1 MVRLQTHRDTAFLR
15 WLARQRGMIF
25 HARTILLAFMGSL
38 AIAGAVRAQEEA
50 APPFPDQSKAFC
62 GVPFGTT
69 LEEARKTWQLEEA
82 DGAAVP
88 GDPVALYLREEES
101 HVLGGLVARE
111 LVYYFVNGKFYAV
124 AFATPDNRQTTILR
138 EALVLGYGAQ
148 PHKDSAENSWV
159 WPGQAVSAQLI
170 VNPSTGEG
178 RVLLF
183 SNELQADYEKSL
195 REAAEKTG
203 TGLAGKGA

>member
-1 MVRLQTHRDTAFLR
+1 VVRLQTHRDAAILR
-15 WLARQRGMIF
+15 RFARQRGMTYDV
-25 HARTILLAFMGSL
+25 RTVLLAFIASL
-38 AIAGAVRAQEEA
+38 SIGGAVLAQEA
-50 APPFPDQSKAFC
+50 ATPPFPDQSKSFC
-62 GVPFGTT
+62 GVPFGAT
-69 LEEARKTWQLEEA
+69 LEDARKTWQLEEA

-88 GDPVALYLREEES
+88 GDSVALYLREEES

-124 AFATPDNRQTTILR
+124 GFATPDNRQTTILR

-183 SNELQADYEKSL
+183 SNELQPDYERSL
-195 REAAEKTG
+195 REAAEKTA
-203 TGLAGKGA
+203 TGLGGKGV

>member
-1 MVRLQTHRDTAFLR
+1 MSESHSGRGKNIVR
-15 WLARQRGMIF
+15 RQSRSMSVF
-25 HARTILLAFMGSL
+25 RLTLPVCLVFMAAAPCL
-38 AIAGAVRAQEEA
+38 RAQEA
-50 APPFPDQSKAFC
+50 APVPFPDQSKSFC
-62 GVPFGTT
+62 GVPFGAT
-69 LEEARKTWQLEEA
+69 LDEARKTWQLEAA
-82 DGAAVP
+82 DGASAP
-88 GDPVALYLREEES
+88 GDPVTLYLREEES

-124 AFATPDNRQTTILR
+124 GFATPDNRQTTILR

-148 PHKDSAENSWV
+148 PHRDASENCWV
-159 WPGQAVSAQLI
+159 WPGQTVSAQLI

-195 REAAEKTG
+195 REAAEKTAS
-203 TGLAGKGA
+203 GLAGKGA